1 MNITIKKIRENAD
14 GSADADIYLD
24 EEAKDMLIR
33 KAIIDTLKEAVQYA
47 EQNVTPK
54 DDRQMSFAF
63 EE

>member
-1 MNITIKKIRENAD
+1 MKIEIKKVKENAD

-33 KAIIDTLKEAVQYA
+33 KAVIDTLKEAVQYA
-47 EQNVTPK
+47 EENVTPK
-54 DDRQMSFAF
+54 DDKQMSFVF

>member
-1 MNITIKKIRENAD
+1 MNITIRKIKENAD

-54 DDRQMSFAF
+54 DDRQMSFVF

>member
-1 MNITIKKIRENAD
+1 MNITIRKIKENAD

-47 EQNVTPK
+47 QDNNTPK
-54 DDRQMSFAF
+54 EQ
-63 EE
+63 

>member
-1 MNITIKKIRENAD
+1 MKIEIKKVKENDD

-33 KAIIDTLKEAVQYA
+33 KAIIDVLVEAANNAQKLVPKE
-47 EQNVTPK
+47 
-54 DDRQMSFAF
+54 